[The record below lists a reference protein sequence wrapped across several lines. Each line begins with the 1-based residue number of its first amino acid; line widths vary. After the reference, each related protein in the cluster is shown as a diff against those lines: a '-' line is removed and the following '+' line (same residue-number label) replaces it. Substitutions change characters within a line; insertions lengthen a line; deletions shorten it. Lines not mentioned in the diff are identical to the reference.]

1 MSNRLALVVAGGLL
15 AIVLTASPDSGAEEL
30 RTVVPRPL
38 ESPRRVD
45 PLLTMTGA
53 VLFGIPYSASF
64 AIAATSGLAADRW
77 LYAPVIGPVGSL
89 VARSTCDTPGCRGTD
104 LGTAALPLVL
114 DGMVQAAGVGVIVVS
129 VARPSKPVPAVG
141 GVHLMPTTY
150 RGGAGLSA
158 FGVF

>member
-1 MSNRLALVVAGGLL
+1 MSNRFALVVGGGLL
-15 AIVLTASPDSGAEEL
+15 AAALSASPHAGAEEL

-53 VLFGIPYSASF
+53 VLFSIPYAASV
-64 AIAATSGLAADRW
+64 AIAATSGVAADTW
-77 LYAPVIGPVGSL
+77 LYAPVIGPAGSL
-89 VARSTCDTPGCRGTD
+89 VARSTCGEPGCRGPD
-104 LGTAALPLVL
+104 LGSVALPLVL
-114 DGMVQAAGVGVIVVS
+114 DSVVQAAGVGVVVYS

-141 GVHLMPTTY
+141 DVRVLPTTY